1 MDYAQEIDNDQG
13 LVLSGCNSRDI
24 FSIIRSLKSPP
35 ESLGALFLKYL
46 EIIEDIEK
54 AILEGIKDNL
64 FEDPCLVACMTA
76 NFIQEIADD
85 VLSRQ
90 TSRFL
95 DRLAEFQSDHS
106 LSEEQIENARLGLW
120 ELYDF
125 LVNYMSDIEDL
136 ARANAIAKCGQCHL
150 TQNDKNQIISS
161 LVSGI
166 YPHCRTMALPR
177 NIIGRTIDRVIERAL
192 KFGIRYI
199 CTKHVNLSISIA
211 GTLPLR
217 IGGC

>member
-1 MDYAQEIDNDQG
+1 
-13 LVLSGCNSRDI
+13 
-24 FSIIRSLKSPP
+24 LKSPS

-54 AILEGIKDNL
+54 AILEGIKNNL
-64 FEDPCLVACMTA
+64 FEDPCLVVCITA

-85 VLSRQ
+85 VRTRQ
-90 TSRFL
+90 ASRFL

-106 LSEEQIENARLGLW
+106 LSEEQIENAGLGLW
-120 ELYDF
+120 ELFDF

-166 YPHCRTMALPR
+166 YPHCRTMALPQ
-177 NIIGRTIDRVIERAL
+177 NIFGRTIDRVIERAL
-192 KFGIRYI
+192 KFGIKYI
-199 CTKHVNLSISIA
+199 CTKHLNLSISMA
-211 GTLPLR
+211 ETVPTRESNLMSVHQQPVP
-217 IGGC
+217 